1 MWRESNPR
9 SWSFPASCSD
19 YWSFTSFVVRAGIE
33 PALILSS
40 SAHTITMRGSCAL
53 FQSLPVAP
61 FTGFPYLPFFAK
73 LVGYLPKES
82 LLSSGRMTMFFPKNN
97 YILFVHRATLHEAT
111 HIKPIYDSLKT
122 HTHTRVGMCVAVC
135 PHTPTRPPLRVE
147 GYGAQCPHGGLGN
160 GGLIYIYILPSFG
173 EWFLAVQMIDCCLL
187 IFRL

>member
-97 YILFVHRATLHEAT
+97 YILFVHRATLHEAP
-111 HIKPIYDSLKT
+111 HIKPIYVSLNT
-122 HTHTRVGMCVAVC
+122 CACARQAVC
-135 PHTPTRPPLRVE
+135 PRLSLSFPAPTPK
-147 GYGAQCPHGGLGN
+147 GAGKWEKGQ
-160 GGLIYIYILPSFG
+160 
-173 EWFLAVQMIDCCLL
+173 A
-187 IFRL
+187 